1 MFQHSV
7 IQANQLMR
15 SAIPLME
22 KLDIPPTP
30 YNYGIWYEY
39 TSNRTPKLNQVVD
52 RTLRRFGSLP
62 AFVSQEL
69 FNEFLLPKE
78 FQYAY
83 QQGPILKEL
92 TDNLETETSTVSN
105 ELHTFQE
112 AIRNTK
118 EALKNITTSDQL
130 EKITTLLERRT
141 FKTNQI
147 IEHYSQSLMSAQDEI
162 VKLREELSNA
172 KKDSEIDPLTLLAN
186 EKGFEHTLLSLTP
199 YAEDDLSLILID
211 IDNLSAI
218 NEEYGRKV
226 GTSLIRYIAKLLF
239 RHLPK
244 KASIARINGGRFAIL
259 LGETEIAV
267 AVQFAELLRNE
278 VSSQKIRYKNTK
290 VLIPQVTVS
299 IGVTTLIGDESPNQL
314 IDKAQHFLLYAK
326 RSGKN
331 QCCSS

>member
-7 IQANQLMR
+7 TQANELMR
-15 SAIPLME
+15 LAIPLME

-39 TSNRTPKLNQVVD
+39 TSNRTPKLNRVVD

-83 QQGPILKEL
+83 QQGPVLKEL
-92 TDNLETETSTVSN
+92 TDNLESETSTASN
-105 ELHTFQE
+105 EIHTFHE
-112 AIRNTK
+112 ALRNTK
-118 EALKNITTSDQL
+118 EALKDIKTPDQL
-130 EKITTLLERRT
+130 EKLTSQLELRTL
-141 FKTNQI
+141 KTNQI
-147 IEHYSQSLMSAQDEI
+147 IEHYSQSLLRAQEEI
-162 VKLREELSNA
+162 AKLREGLSDANKA
-172 KKDSEIDPLTLLAN
+172 SEIDPLTLLAN
-186 EKGFEHTLLSLTP
+186 EKGFEHALLSLTP

-211 IDNLSAI
+211 IDDLSVI
-218 NEEYGRKV
+218 NNEYGKNV

-239 RHLPK
+239 RLLPE
-244 KASIARINGGRFAIL
+244 KASIGRINGGRFAIL
-259 LGETEIAV
+259 LSETEIAV
-267 AVQFAELLRNE
+267 AVKFAELLRNE
-278 VSSQKIRYKNTK
+278 IETQKIRYKNTK
-290 VLIPQVTVS
+290 VLLPQVTVS

-314 IDKAQHFLLYAK
+314 IKKAQHFLLYAK

>member
-7 IQANQLMR
+7 NQANLLMR

-22 KLDIPPTP
+22 KLNIPPTP

-52 RTLRRFGSLP
+52 RTLRRFGGLP

-69 FNEFLLPKE
+69 FNEFLLPQE

-83 QQGPILKEL
+83 LQGPVLREL
-92 TDNLETETSTVSN
+92 TENLEMETSTVSS

-112 AIRNTK
+112 AVRNTR
-118 EALKNITTSDQL
+118 EALKNVTTSNQL
-130 EKITTLLERRT
+130 EKLTTLLERRT

-147 IEHYSQSLMSAQDEI
+147 IEHYSKSLLSAQAEI
-162 VKLREELSNA
+162 VKLREELSEA
-172 KKDSEIDPLTLLAN
+172 KRNSEIDPITLLAN

-199 YAEDDLSLILID
+199 HAEDDLSLILID
-211 IDNLSAI
+211 IDNLSRI
-218 NEEYGRKV
+218 NEEYGNKV

-239 RHLPK
+239 KLIPE
-244 KASIARINGGRFAIL
+244 KASIARIDGGRFAIL
-259 LGETEIAV
+259 MSETEIAE
-267 AVQFAELLRNE
+267 AVQFAEVLRNE
-278 VSSQKIRYKNTK
+278 VATQKIRYKNTK
-290 VLIPQVTVS
+290 VLLQQVTVS
-299 IGVTTLIGDESPNQL
+299 IGVTTLIGDESPNEL